1 MTPRNPSKTQT
12 QPARSPLA
20 GFTLVEAIIATLVLS
35 IGLMAVSNLSVI
47 AIGSTSVANRTTAS
61 SLVAAQKLEEL
72 KATPFSNL
80 ADTAANA
87 LEADTTTGGVA
98 AFSDTHVAGVG
109 RFHTR
114 WRVATVGAFGTTVKY
129 IAVRSEALGVMGR
142 MTRSEFTTVR
152 SCTTPTGAAGSTCPA
167 M

>member
-1 MTPRNPSKTQT
+1 MHHLIETR
-12 QPARSPLA
+12 RSRPQA
-20 GFTLVEAIIATLVLS
+20 GFTLVEAVIATLILS
-35 IGLMAVSNLSVI
+35 VGLMAVSNLSVL
-47 AIGSTSVANRTTAS
+47 AVGSTSVANRTTAS

-80 ADTAANA
+80 ADTATNA

-98 AFSDTHVAGVG
+98 AFSETNVNGVG

-114 WRVATVGAFGTTVKY
+114 WRIATVGAYGTTMKY
-129 IAVRSEALGVMGR
+129 IAVRTEALGVMGR
-142 MTRSEFTTVR
+142 MTRAEFTTFR

-167 M
+167 L